1 MLNGNENSNEFLEML
16 EDYLPAEK
24 TGGKNQRVVGTI
36 NSIERNFV
44 YLDVPGQRTVV
55 RVRAEEL
62 ADYQVGDQV
71 EVVLVGLLEADDD
84 QEVLIASRKR
94 ID

>member
-62 ADYQVGDQV
+62 ADYQV
-71 EVVLVGLLEADDD
+71 E
-84 QEVLIASRKR
+84 IK
-94 ID
+94 